1 MVCVRQGGVFVIS
14 SFLRASSCASNTHIR
29 RGCPKGEE
37 RERKKEKA
45 PDEPVGIF
53 VDLTIQKVWRMF
65 SMTTDVS
72 IDQGECKG
80 VAVSSCTSGEGWKCR
95 HSCVKPPASFDFPVK
110 QDAQVNKSPETSDTS
125 PLNCK
130 E

>member
-1 MVCVRQGGVFVIS
+1 MVCVQQGGVFLIS

-53 VDLTIQKVWRMF
+53 VDLTIQKVWRIFPMAVVT
-65 SMTTDVS
+65 STNP
-72 IDQGECKG
+72 GEYEVIVG
-80 VAVSSCTSGEGWKCR
+80 QRYISREGWKCC
-95 HSCVKPPASFDFPVK
+95 HSFVKPPESFEFPVK
-110 QDAQVNKSPETSDTS
+110 QDAQAGRSPESSSTS
-125 PLNCK
+125 PLK
-130 E
+130 W